1 MPQASMRSSASSGP
15 MAGRANSRA
24 SSVLG
29 LTSTAART
37 APAMLRPRALLEPA
51 PVAAPVEPHDPPE
64 SRRLEVS
71 GGHEN
76 RFALQAFHEG
86 PSSLAGQLRVPV
98 GPCHPVGL
106 VQLPGAVG

>member
-1 MPQASMRSSASSGP
+1 ACVLPTFPTRRSSDLSSGP

-71 GGHEN
+71 RGHEN
-76 RFALQAFHEG
+76 RFARSEEHTSELQ
-86 PSSLAGQLRVPV
+86 SLAYL
-98 GPCHPVGL
+98 
-106 VQLPGAVG
+106 